1 MKKWIVVAGILLGWA
16 LRPFGAEDAG
26 SLYVVDTLALE
37 TKEGQVI
44 ATDGTVEGSGAT
56 VKDALDEMALHTPG
70 ILFLRQTRRIILC
83 GENRELEMIRALP
96 DEIPMGAFLYQ
107 TEQPIERIKEDK
119 ELNEV
124 LTARETEGLMV
135 PSLAQVRNQML
146 LDKNMQ

>member
-1 MKKWIVVAGILLGWA
+1 
-16 LRPFGAEDAG
+16 
-26 SLYVVDTLALE
+26 
-37 TKEGQVI
+37 
-44 ATDGTVEGSGAT
+44 
-56 VKDALDEMALHTPG
+56 
-70 ILFLRQTRRIILC
+70 
-83 GENRELEMIRALP
+83 
-96 DEIPMGAFLYQ
+96 MGAFLYQ